1 MKKIKINK
9 LPAGFRRMP
18 DGTIVKDSGRQKMQ
32 AGGQPVLGPT
42 PRAAANLEAE
52 KGETVVTDLD
62 DNKIPENYNIGGK
75 KHSEGGTPL
84 NLPAKS
90 FIFSDHK
97 SMKIKGDELK
107 KFTNTSKKSMTPAA
121 ISKLKKFDM
130 TEDNKV
136 LKNPDSDAMQ
146 ISTAERNI
154 QSKLVK
160 LGELA
165 MTQEGKKDFENG
177 IPDIAL
183 PYLQRNGITPEQVEM
198 INAEIEQADMM
209 DQMVEAYKKGGQLT
223 KYQTKG
229 QVGEFT
235 STFED
240 FQDLVGSEDFA
251 PLLDAVYKNYKA
263 KNPKSQYSKEDML
276 SALMKMQEQNYTF
289 RDQGLG
295 IDEAVW
301 DRYQGV
307 GRNAAY
313 KEAVKQM
320 GLDEMS
326 EKDIKLAQELALGL
340 TSLKQD
346 SEFAKNPLVQ
356 RMRFTAEGEEGA
368 LSKADALYGDNTAK
382 TFIYLAPYEEK
393 TKEMITPGKAPS
405 AIAEREPIAPYP
417 EDLINI
423 AAVAG
428 RRIPREY
435 GYTQRLQ
442 PFLADPVFL
451 DPERELQANQEV
463 ANAII
468 NSQALLGRG
477 QNLASNA
484 SLIQGKLAANQA
496 NVLGKYSNA
505 NSQIANKF
513 ELANTDFLNKVS
525 EYNALQ
531 NRQQRMD
538 TATVNQA
545 YANARNRKLEDLS
558 EAVNQMSS
566 NLRTTE
572 MLNDM
577 YDNFSYNPWTGQP
590 MFTGSPLPEEDAIS
604 NYQKQQAAA
613 AESQPKT
620 EESTKNKKRLGG
632 ERIKRDL
639 LRKFMK

>member
-9 LPAGFRRMP
+9 LPAGFHRMP
-18 DGTIVKDSGRQKMQ
+18 DGTIMRDSDHQKMQ

-62 DNKIPENYNIGGK
+62 NNKIPENYNIGGK

-97 SMKIKGDELK
+97 SMRIKGDDLK

-136 LKNPDSDAMQ
+136 LKDPNSDAMQ

-165 MTQEGKKDFENG
+165 MVQEGKKDFDNG
-177 IPDIAL
+177 IPEIAL

-198 INAEIEQADMM
+198 INAQM
-209 DQMVEAYKKGGQLT
+209 DQAGMIDQIVDAYEKGGQLA

-229 QVGEFT
+229 EVGEFT
-235 STFED
+235 QSFEG
-240 FQDLVGSEDFA
+240 FQELAGSKDFA
-251 PLLDAVYKNYKA
+251 PLLDAAYANYKA
-263 KNPKSQYSKEDML
+263 NNPNTKYTKDDML
-276 SALMKMQEQNYTF
+276 NALMTMQKQNYTF
-289 RDQGLG
+289 RDKSLG

-313 KEAVKQM
+313 KEAVKEM

-326 EKDIKLAQELALGL
+326 EDQIKLAQELALGL
-340 TSLKQD
+340 TSLKSD
-346 SEFAKNPLVQ
+346 PKFAQNPLVQ

-368 LSKADALYGDNTAK
+368 LSNADALYGDNTAK

-393 TKEMITPGKAPS
+393 TKEMITPGEAPS
-405 AIAEREPIAPYP
+405 ATREREAVGPYP

-428 RRIPREY
+428 RKIPREY

-442 PFLADPVFL
+442 PFMADPVFL
-451 DPERELQANQEV
+451 DPEREMQANEEAVNAMLTGQALTGRAQNYA
-463 ANAII
+463 ANA
-468 NSQALLGRG
+468 SFL
-477 QNLASNA
+477 
-484 SLIQGKLAANQA
+484 QGKLAANQA

-505 NSQIANKF
+505 NAEIANKF

-525 EYNALQ
+525 EYNAMQ

-538 TATVNQA
+538 TAIVNQA

-590 MFTGSPLPEEDAIS
+590 MFTGSPIPEQDAIS
-604 NYQKQQAAA
+604 IMQKQQAEA

-632 ERIKRDL
+632 ERLKRDL
-639 LRKFMK
+639 LRKFIK